1 MKIGMLFPGYGN
13 QFVGMGKE
21 LYDDSRLMQE
31 YFEEASNCLGIN
43 FVKLCFASS
52 DVELS
57 KITNAYPALFLVSAA
72 TASMVKQLGITID
85 YVAGH
90 GIGEYGAL
98 YTAGGLSFPD
108 GLYLLHKLSYFY
120 SPLREQL
127 DQLDVKTIM
136 VDGLSTRKLKQI
148 CADNSS
154 DDSAA
159 HIAVYETKTEHL
171 VTGSAPAIE
180 AIVEGAQ
187 DAGAD
192 KVKNVSSSEEGFHT
206 PLMEDLMQQ
215 LKMYL
220 TKVDFK
226 DLSIPLITSVDAKE
240 VCLAK
245 KAQRAIIRQI
255 AEPLYWNNVV
265 KSFNEADVL
274 IVPAPAKALVLELQ
288 AHYPDK
294 TILGINTLSDLE
306 HAKEFILAQQ
316 QREQEQQAEQQIE
329 LDVLSS
335 AEPCGQ
341 I

>member
-1 MKIGMLFPGYGN
+1 MKIGRLFPGYGN

-72 TASMVKQLGITID
+72 TASMIKQLGITID

-90 GIGEYGAL
+90 GIGEYSAL
-98 YTAGGLSFPD
+98 YTGGGLNFPD

-120 SPLREQL
+120 SQLREQL
-127 DQLDVKTIM
+127 EQLDVKTVL
-136 VDGLSTRKLKQI
+136 VDGLSARKLKQI
-148 CADNSS
+148 CAENSS
-154 DDSAA
+154 EECSA

-171 VTGSAPAIE
+171 VTGSASAIK
-180 AIVEGAQ
+180 AIVEGVY

-192 KVKNVSSSEEGFHT
+192 KVKKISSSEEGFHT
-206 PLMEDLMQQ
+206 PLMEQLMQQ
-215 LKMYL
+215 LKIYL

-245 KAQRAIIRQI
+245 KAQHAIIRQI
-255 AEPLYWNNVV
+255 TEPLYWNNVV
-265 KSFNEADVL
+265 KSFSEADIL
-274 IVPAPAKALVLELQ
+274 LVPAPAKALVLELQ
-288 AHYPDK
+288 AHYPHK
-294 TILGINTLSDLE
+294 TIFGINTLSDLE
-306 HAKEFILAQQ
+306 QVKEFVFAQQ
-316 QREQEQQAEQQIE
+316 KREQEQQE
-329 LDVLSS
+329 LELALC
-335 AEPCGQ
+335 AEPCSQ
-341 I
+341 V